1 MTETTAR
8 AINGSIELA
17 YERMGTGDGDPLLLI
32 MGYGV
37 QRHFWPDEFCAE
49 LVRRGFDPVR
59 FDNRD
64 SGESTH
70 LSWLPKPPMS
80 AIMMMPHVVA
90 PYRLSDL
97 AADAVAV
104 MDAQGWRSAHV
115 MGVSMGGMIAQ
126 TMAIEHPDR
135 VRSLVSMS
143 STPSPWI
150 GRPRPSFYLSLAARQ
165 GRTAEQ
171 VADRLVRQSR
181 IIGSP
186 AYPVDEAWVREYAL
200 TAFARG
206 HDPAGTQRQLAA
218 VMASGG
224 RMRKLRRVT
233 APTLVMHGDADRL
246 IRPVAARVTAA
257 AVPRA
262 RLVTFPGMGHDL
274 PPELFSSV
282 AAEVQRVAALPSRR
296 RRGAGMRPARAR

>member
-1 MTETTAR
+1 MTGTTAR
-8 AINGSIELA
+8 AVNGSVELA
-17 YERMGTGDGDPLLLI
+17 YEPIGSGGGEPLLLI

-37 QRHFWPDEFCAE
+37 QRHFWPDGFCEE

-59 FDNRD
+59 YDNRD

-70 LSWLPKPPMS
+70 LGWLPKPPMG
-80 AIMMMPHVVA
+80 AIVMMPHVVA

-97 AADAVAV
+97 ADDAVAV
-104 MDAQGWRSAHV
+104 MDAQGWRTAHV

-126 TMAIEHPDR
+126 TVAIEHPER
-135 VRSLVSMS
+135 VRSLISLS
-143 STPSPWI
+143 STPSPRI

-165 GRTAEQ
+165 GRTADQ

-186 AYPVDEAWVREYAL
+186 AYPVDEAWVRSYAH

-224 RMRKLRRVT
+224 RVRRLRRVT
-233 APTLVMHGDADRL
+233 APTLVMHGEADRL
-246 IRPVAARVTAA
+246 IRPIAARVTAA
-257 AVPRA
+257 AVPGA
-262 RLVTFPGMGHDL
+262 RLVTFPGMGHHL
-274 PPELFSSV
+274 PRELWPAI
-282 AAEVQRVAALPSRR
+282 AAEVAQVA
-296 RRGAGMRPARAR
+296 GTGVGQF